1 MPKNMSRNISNKVR
15 NQTNMSAMTTLV
27 IVLEVLT
34 NITGSEKEIR
44 GTEIQEGFQMIKQ
57 GKINQKSII
66 HIKTI
71 QHLVWELD

>member
-34 NITGSEKEIR
+34 NITRSEKEIR

-57 GKINQKSII
+57 GKINQKSNI
-66 HIKTI
+66 HTKTI